1 MLRTIL
7 RMAGLGLA
15 VLAVLAMSSCGAI
28 KSAAIKSVANTL
40 SEGGTAIT
48 SHDDPELVADALP
61 FALLLNESLLASV
74 PKHQRLLTAT
84 CGQYTQYAVGFVQVE
99 SEAAQFDD
107 YERSKHL
114 SNRALKLALRGRG
127 YCWRALEL
135 QFPGVSARLVADPA
149 TAVPKPRKADVPL
162 LYWSAASLGAAVS
175 LGGLDRPDLLINW
188 PVIRALA
195 DRALALDNA
204 WSRGALHELMIT
216 VESQGDALGGS
227 EERARAHFARAV
239 EIQKGLSPG
248 PYVALALGIAK
259 GKQDRAEFEKL
270 LQLALAIDPDAD
282 PDNRLVTLILQ
293 QRARLLLDH
302 IDELILSPDA
312 TSRATSLSV
321 PLDSAS
327 ARLAYALLEAGGS
340 HATLLAPGPR
350 GRK

>member
-1 MLRTIL
+1 MLRTAL
-7 RMAGLGLA
+7 RMAALGLVA
-15 VLAVLAMSSCGAI
+15 LALSSCGAI
-28 KSAAIKSVANTL
+28 KSSAIKTVANTL

-74 PKHQRLLTAT
+74 PKHERLLMAT
-84 CGQYTQYAVGFVQVE
+84 CGQYTQYAVGFIQVDA
-99 SEAAQFDD
+99 EAAQFDEF
-107 YERSKHL
+107 ERSKSL
-114 SNRALKLALRGRG
+114 SSRALKLATRGRG

-135 QFPGVSARLVADPA
+135 RFPGVSARLVADPA
-149 TAVPKPRKADVPL
+149 TAVPQARKDQVPL

-195 DRALALDNA
+195 ERALALDST

-216 VESQGDALGGS
+216 VESQGEALGGS

-248 PYVALALGIAK
+248 PYMSLALGIAK

-270 LQLALAIDPDAD
+270 LQQALAIDPDAD
-282 PDNRLVTLILQ
+282 PDNRLVTLITQ
-293 QRARLLLDH
+293 KRARLLLAHVD
-302 IDELILSPDA
+302 DLILSPDA
-312 TSRATSLSV
+312 AARATSLSV
-321 PLDSAS
+321 PLDPAA
-327 ARLAYALLEAGGS
+327 ARLAYALLDAAGS
-340 HATLLAPGPR
+340 HDTLLAPGPR
-350 GRK
+350 ERK

>member
-1 MLRTIL
+1 MLRTTL

-15 VLAVLAMSSCGAI
+15 VLAVSSCGAI
-28 KSAAIKSVANTL
+28 KSSAIKTVADTL
-40 SEGGTAIT
+40 SEGGSTIT

-74 PKHQRLLTAT
+74 PKHERLLTAT
-84 CGQYTQYAVGFVQVE
+84 CGQYTQYAVGFIQVD

-127 YCWRALEL
+127 YCWRALEVR
-135 QFPGVSARLVADPA
+135 FPGVSARLVADPA
-149 TAVPKPRKADVPL
+149 TAVPQAKKDQVPL

-195 DRALALDNA
+195 ERALALDSG

-216 VESQGDALGGS
+216 VESQGEALGGS

-248 PYVALALGIAK
+248 PYMSLALGIAK

-270 LQLALAIDPDAD
+270 LQQALAIDPDAD
-282 PDNRLVTLILQ
+282 PDNRLVTLITQ
-293 QRARLLLDH
+293 KRARLLLAHVD
-302 IDELILSPDA
+302 DLILSPDA
-312 TSRATSLSV
+312 AARATSLSV
-321 PLDSAS
+321 PLDPAA
-327 ARLAYALLEAGGS
+327 ARLAYALLDAAGS
-340 HATLLAPGPR
+340 HDTLLAPGPR

>member
-1 MLRTIL
+1 MLSTTL

-15 VLAVLAMSSCGAI
+15 VLAVSSCGAI
-28 KSAAIKSVANTL
+28 KSSAIKTVADTL
-40 SEGGTAIT
+40 SEGGSTIT

-74 PKHQRLLTAT
+74 PKHERLLTAT
-84 CGQYTQYAVGFVQVE
+84 CGQYTQYAVGFIQVD

-114 SNRALKLALRGRG
+114 SDRALKLALRGRG
-127 YCWRALEL
+127 YCWRALEVR
-135 QFPGVSARLVADPA
+135 FPGVSARLVADPA
-149 TAVPKPRKADVPL
+149 TAVPQARKDQVPL

-195 DRALALDNA
+195 ERALALDSA

-216 VESQGDALGGS
+216 VESQGEALGGS

-248 PYVALALGIAK
+248 PYMSLALGIVK

-270 LQLALAIDPDAD
+270 LQQALAIDPDAD
-282 PDNRLVTLILQ
+282 PDNRLATLITQ
-293 QRARLLLDH
+293 KRARLLLAHVD
-302 IDELILSPDA
+302 DLILSPDA
-312 TSRATSLSV
+312 SARATSLSV
-321 PLDSAS
+321 PLDPGA
-327 ARLAYALLEAGGS
+327 ARLAYALLDAAGS
-340 HATLLAPGPR
+340 HDTLLAPGPR

>member
-1 MLRTIL
+1 MFRTSLRI
-7 RMAGLGLA
+7 AGFGLA
-15 VLAVLAMSSCGAI
+15 VLVVSACGAI
-28 KSAAIKSVANTL
+28 KSSAIKTVANTL

-74 PKHQRLLTAT
+74 PKHERLLMAT
-84 CGQYTQYAVGFVQVE
+84 CGQYTQYAVGFIQVDA
-99 SEAAQFDD
+99 EAAQFDEF
-107 YERSKHL
+107 ERSKYL
-114 SNRALKLALRGRG
+114 SNRALKLATRGRG

-135 QFPGVSARLVADPA
+135 RFPGVSARLVADPA
-149 TAVPKPRKADVPL
+149 TAVPQAKKDQVPL

-195 DRALALDNA
+195 ERALALDST

-248 PYVALALGIAK
+248 PYVSLALGIAK

-270 LQLALAIDPDAD
+270 LQQALAIEADAD
-282 PDNRLVTLILQ
+282 PDNRLVTLIMQ
-293 QRARLLLDH
+293 RRARLLLAHLD
-302 IDELILSPDA
+302 DFFMSPDA
-312 TSRATSLSV
+312 APRVASLSV
-321 PLDSAS
+321 PIDPAA
-327 ARLAYALLEAGGS
+327 ARLAYALLESAGS
-340 HATLLAPGPR
+340 HDALLAPGPR